1 VVILRI
7 EFMLYE
13 DFVTEN
19 KHLCTDYVYF
29 ALSVTWIENTTFVLE
44 KLKRMSL
51 TRILPTFSLIIALA
65 APAVVSAQVPVEVST
80 EKVVSGGRVY
90 YMHEVQKNQTLY
102 SIAKAYRVTV
112 DALTREN
119 VIPPNGIQTGQML
132 KVPASDQQLAA
143 TSQPRPASQ
152 QAPAATRPRPSAQP
166 SGSVPVS
173 GVPGISISNE
183 RIVTGG
189 KTFFMHEVQK
199 GQTLYSIAKAYRVTI
214 LDIDRE
220 NSIPPGGI
228 QAGQMLK
235 IPASSA
241 LTFTQV
247 QNPPDQPAA
256 VPDRNTAAAA
266 RGNTAS
272 GTAVPRQETARQET
286 QMPRQETPRQET
298 QMPRQEQPTAKQE
311 TAKPVADGAVTFKTA
326 DTAAKT
332 EVKTQPGTKTQPE
345 AAKQPQAQQET
356 PSAGRSEDKPKPVQP
371 EKKKIHKVQKGES
384 LADIAKK
391 YGVTVQ
397 ELKAANKGVIFA
409 MPDMRLVIPVK
420 DDE

>member
-1 VVILRI
+1 MFILHCR
-7 EFMLYE
+7 L
-13 DFVTEN
+13 
-19 KHLCTDYVYF
+19 H
-29 ALSVTWIENTTFVLE
+29 WIENTTFVLE

-51 TRILPTFSLIIALA
+51 TRILPTFALILTLA
-65 APAVVSAQVPVEVST
+65 VPAVVRAQVPVEVST
-80 EKVVSGGRVY
+80 EKVVSGGKVY
-90 YMHEVQKNQTLY
+90 FMHEVQKNQTLY

-119 VIPPNGIQTGQML
+119 VIPPNGIQTGQVL
-132 KVPASDQQLAA
+132 KVPASDQLGAA

-152 QAPAATRPRPSAQP
+152 QAPAATQPRPAAQP
-166 SGSVPVS
+166 SRSEPVS
-173 GVPGISISNE
+173 GVPGISISKE
-183 RIVTGG
+183 KIVSGG
-189 KTFFMHEVQK
+189 KTLFMHEVQK
-199 GQTLYSIAKAYRVTI
+199 GQTLYSIAKAYKVTI

-228 QAGQMLK
+228 QAGQVLK

-241 LTFTQV
+241 LTFTQE
-247 QNPPDQPAA
+247 QTPPDQPAA
-256 VPDRNTAAAA
+256 VPDRSTTAAT

-272 GTAVPRQETARQET
+272 GTAV
-286 QMPRQETPRQET
+286 PRQETPRQET
-298 QMPRQEQPTAKQE
+298 QMPRQETTRQETQMPRQEQPAAKQE
-311 TAKPVADGAVTFKTA
+311 TAKPAADGAVTFKTA
-326 DTAAKT
+326 DTTAKT
-332 EVKTQPGTKTQPE
+332 EVKPEPDTKTQPE
-345 AAKQPQAQQET
+345 AAKQQQAQQET
-356 PSAGRSEDKPKPVQP
+356 PAAGRSEDKPKPQP

-420 DDE
+420 EDE